1 MVYLQ
6 DNKEVSILN
15 KKVLIV
21 DDEEEI
27 VAFMG
32 RFLKRLNIDSILAIS
47 GEEALEIYQKE
58 TFDCVF
64 LDVHLGGISG
74 IEVLK
79 RIKQI
84 NPDAKVVIITGS
96 ISADNQTKVLEYGAT
111 DYIQKPID
119 LADFKKKV
127 LMIRNIIL

>member
-1 MVYLQ
+1 M
-6 DNKEVSILN
+6 N

-32 RFLKRLNIDSILAIS
+32 RFLKRLNIDSVLAIS
-47 GEEALEIYQKE
+47 GEEALEKYNQEK
-58 TFDCVF
+58 FDCVF

-79 RIKQI
+79 KIKAI

-96 ISADNQTKVLEYGAT
+96 ISSDNKAKVLENGAT

-127 LMIRNIIL
+127 LTYI

>member
-1 MVYLQ
+1 MVYLYAI
-6 DNKEVSILN
+6 KEVCVLN

-21 DDEEEI
+21 HDEEEI

-32 RFLKRLNIDSILAIS
+32 RFLKRLNIDSVLAIS
-47 GEEALEIYQKE
+47 GEEALEKYKSE
-58 TFDCVF
+58 HFDCVF

-79 RIKQI
+79 KIKEI
-84 NPDAKVVIITGS
+84 NPNAKVVIITGS
-96 ISADNQTKVLEYGAT
+96 ISADNQTRVLEYGAT

-127 LMIRNIIL
+127 LTYIM

>member
-1 MVYLQ
+1 M
-6 DNKEVSILN
+6 N

-32 RFLKRLNIDSILAIS
+32 RFLKRLNIDSVLAIS
-47 GEEALEIYQKE
+47 GEEALEKYKSE
-58 TFDCVF
+58 HFDCVF

-74 IEVLK
+74 IEVLRK
-79 RIKQI
+79 IKEI

-127 LMIRNIIL
+127 LTYIV

>member
-1 MVYLQ
+1 M
-6 DNKEVSILN
+6 N

-32 RFLKRLNIDSILAIS
+32 RFLKRLNIDSVLAIS
-47 GEEALEIYQKE
+47 GEEALEKYKTE
-58 TFDCVF
+58 SFDCVF

-79 RIKQI
+79 RIKAI
-84 NPDAKVVIITGS
+84 NKDAKVVIITGS
-96 ISADNQTKVLEYGAT
+96 ISSDNQTKVLEYGAT
-111 DYIQKPID
+111 DYIQKPIE
-119 LADFKKKV
+119 LSDFKKKV
-127 LMIRNIIL
+127 LTYVK

>member
-1 MVYLQ
+1 M
-6 DNKEVSILN
+6 N

-32 RFLKRLNIDSILAIS
+32 RFLKRLNIDSVLAIS
-47 GEEALEIYQKE
+47 GEEALEKYKSE
-58 TFDCVF
+58 HFDCVF

-79 RIKQI
+79 RSCGFQKESI
-84 NPDAKVVIITGS
+84 NLYSVKW
-96 ISADNQTKVLEYGAT
+96 N
-111 DYIQKPID
+111 
-119 LADFKKKV
+119 KKK
-127 LMIRNIIL
+127 IIKFIYQKQQNK

>member
-1 MVYLQ
+1 MRY
-6 DNKEVSILN
+6 KEVCVLN

-32 RFLKRLNIDSILAIS
+32 RFLKRLNIDSVLATS
-47 GEEALEIYQKE
+47 GEDALEKYKNDS
-58 TFDCVF
+58 FDCVF

-74 IEVLK
+74 IEVLR
-79 RIKQI
+79 RIKEV
-84 NPDAKVVIITGS
+84 NPEAKVVIITGS
-96 ISADNQTKVLEYGAT
+96 ISADNQTRVLEYGAT

-127 LMIRNIIL
+127 LTYIM

>member
-1 MVYLQ
+1 M
-6 DNKEVSILN
+6 N

-32 RFLKRLNIDSILAIS
+32 RFLKRLNIDSVLAIS

-96 ISADNQTKVLEYGAT
+96 ISADNQTKVLEHGAT

-127 LMIRNIIL
+127 LTYIM

>member
-1 MVYLQ
+1 M
-6 DNKEVSILN
+6 N

-32 RFLKRLNIDSILAIS
+32 KFLKRLGIDSVLAIS
-47 GEEALEIYQKE
+47 GEQALEIYNKE

-74 IEVLK
+74 IDVLK
-79 RIKQI
+79 KIKKI

-96 ISADNQTKVLEYGAT
+96 MGSDVQQTVTENGAI

-119 LADFKKKV
+119 LSDFKKK
-127 LMIRNIIL
+127 ILTYVK

>member
-1 MVYLQ
+1 M
-6 DNKEVSILN
+6 N

-32 RFLKRLNIDSILAIS
+32 RFLKRLNIDSVLATS
-47 GEEALEIYQKE
+47 GEDALDKYKNDS
-58 TFDCVF
+58 FDCVF

-74 IEVLK
+74 IEVLR
-79 RIKQI
+79 RIKEV
-84 NPDAKVVIITGS
+84 NPNAKVVIITGS
-96 ISADNQTKVLEYGAT
+96 ISADNQTRVLEYGAA

-127 LMIRNIIL
+127 LTYIM

>member
-1 MVYLQ
+1 M
-6 DNKEVSILN
+6 N

-32 RFLKRLNIDSILAIS
+32 RFLKRLNIDSVLAIS
-47 GEEALEIYQKE
+47 GEDALEKYQAE
-58 TFDCVF
+58 SFDCVF

-74 IEVLK
+74 IEVLR
-79 RIKQI
+79 RIKEI
-84 NPDAKVVIITGS
+84 NPNAKVVIITGS
-96 ISADNQTKVLEYGAT
+96 ISADNQTRVLEYGAT

-127 LMIRNIIL
+127 LTYVM

>member
-1 MVYLQ
+1 M
-6 DNKEVSILN
+6 S

-32 RFLKRLNIDSILAIS
+32 RFLKRLNIDSVLAIS
-47 GEEALEIYQKE
+47 GEEALEKYKTE

-79 RIKQI
+79 RIKAI
-84 NPDAKVVIITGS
+84 NPNAKVVIITGS
-96 ISADNQTKVLEYGAT
+96 ISSDNQSKVLEYGAT

-127 LMIRNIIL
+127 FTYI

>member
-1 MVYLQ
+1 M
-6 DNKEVSILN
+6 D

-32 RFLKRLNIDSILAIS
+32 RFLKRLNIDSVLAVS
-47 GEEALEIYQKE
+47 GEEALEKYKSE
-58 TFDCVF
+58 KFDCVF

-79 RIKQI
+79 RNK
-84 NPDAKVVIITGS
+84 
-96 ISADNQTKVLEYGAT
+96 E
-111 DYIQKPID
+111 
-119 LADFKKKV
+119 V
-127 LMIRNIIL
+127 LMEEVN

>member
-1 MVYLQ
+1 M
-6 DNKEVSILN
+6 N

-32 RFLKRLNIDSILAIS
+32 RFLKRLNIDSVLAVS
-47 GEEALEIYQKE
+47 GEEALEIYKKE
-58 TFDCVF
+58 SFDCVF

-79 RIKQI
+79 RIKAI

-96 ISADNQTKVLEYGAT
+96 ISADNQTKVLEFGAT

-127 LMIRNIIL
+127 LTYIM

>member
-6 DNKEVSILN
+6 DTKGVFILN

-32 RFLKRLNIDSILAIS
+32 RFLKRLNIDSVLAVS
-47 GEEALEIYQKE
+47 GEEALEKYKTE
-58 TFDCVF
+58 SFDCVF

-79 RIKQI
+79 RIKEQ

-96 ISADNQTKVLEYGAT
+96 ISADNQTKVLEFGAT

-127 LMIRNIIL
+127 LTYIM

>member
-1 MVYLQ
+1 M
-6 DNKEVSILN
+6 N

-32 RFLKRLNIDSILAIS
+32 RFLKRLNIDSVLAIS
-47 GEEALEIYQKE
+47 GEEALEKYNQE
-58 TFDCVF
+58 EFDCVF

-79 RIKQI
+79 KIKEI

-96 ISADNQTKVLEYGAT
+96 ISSDNQAKVLENGAT

-127 LMIRNIIL
+127 LTYI

>member
-1 MVYLQ
+1 LVYLQ
-6 DNKEVSILN
+6 DTKGVFILN

-32 RFLKRLNIDSILAIS
+32 RFLKRLNIDSVLAVS
-47 GEEALEIYQKE
+47 GEEALEKYKTE
-58 TFDCVF
+58 SFDCVF

-79 RIKQI
+79 RIKEQ

-96 ISADNQTKVLEYGAT
+96 ISADNQTKVLEFGAT

-127 LMIRNIIL
+127 LTYIM

>member
-1 MVYLQ
+1 MINEGVC
-6 DNKEVSILN
+6 VLN

-32 RFLKRLNIDSILAIS
+32 RFLKRLNIDSVLAIS
-47 GEEALEIYQKE
+47 GEEALEKYKE
-58 TFDCVF
+58 ESFDCVF

-74 IEVLK
+74 IEVLRK
-79 RIKQI
+79 IKEI
-84 NPDAKVVIITGS
+84 NPNAKVVIITGS

-127 LMIRNIIL
+127 ATYIM

>member
-1 MVYLQ
+1 MF
-6 DNKEVSILN
+6 ILN

-32 RFLKRLNIDSILAIS
+32 RFLKRLNIDSVSAIS
-47 GEEALEIYQKE
+47 GEEALEKYTE
-58 TFDCVF
+58 DFFDCVF

-79 RIKQI
+79 RIKTV
-84 NPDAKVVIITGS
+84 NPEAKVVIITGS
-96 ISADNQTKVLEYGAT
+96 ISSDNQEKVLEYGAT
-111 DYIQKPID
+111 DYLQKPID
-119 LADFKKKV
+119 LTNFKKKV
-127 LMIRNIIL
+127 LTYI

>member
-1 MVYLQ
+1 M
-6 DNKEVSILN
+6 N

-32 RFLKRLNIDSILAIS
+32 KFLKRLNIDSVLAVS
-47 GEEALEIYQKE
+47 GEEALNKYQLE
-58 TFDCVF
+58 SFDCVF

-79 RIKQI
+79 RIKAI
-84 NPDAKVVIITGS
+84 NPNAKVIIITGS
-96 ISADNQTKVLEYGAT
+96 ISSDNQTKVLEYGAT
-111 DYIQKPID
+111 DYIQKPIE

-127 LMIRNIIL
+127 LTYIK

>member
-6 DNKEVSILN
+6 DTKGVFILN

-32 RFLKRLNIDSILAIS
+32 RFLKRLNIDSVLAIS
-47 GEEALEIYQKE
+47 GEEALEKYKTE
-58 TFDCVF
+58 SFDCVF

-79 RIKQI
+79 RIKEI

-96 ISADNQTKVLEYGAT
+96 ISADNQTKVLEFGAT

-127 LMIRNIIL
+127 LTYIM

>member
-1 MVYLQ
+1 M
-6 DNKEVSILN
+6 N

-32 RFLKRLNIDSILAIS
+32 RFLKRLNIDSVLAIS
-47 GEEALEIYQKE
+47 GEEALEKYKSEQ
-58 TFDCVF
+58 FDCVF

-79 RIKQI
+79 KIKEI
-84 NPDAKVVIITGS
+84 NPEAKVVIITGS

-111 DYIQKPID
+111 DYIQKPIE
-119 LADFKKKV
+119 LSDFKKKV
-127 LMIRNIIL
+127 LTYVQ

>member
-1 MVYLQ
+1 M
-6 DNKEVSILN
+6 N

-21 DDEEEI
+21 DDEEGI
-27 VAFMG
+27 VAFKG
-32 RFLKRLNIDSILAIS
+32 RFLKRLNIDSVLAIS
-47 GEEALEIYQKE
+47 GEEALEKYNKE
-58 TFDCVF
+58 KFDCVF

-79 RIKQI
+79 KIKEI

-96 ISADNQTKVLEYGAT
+96 ISSDNQAKVLENGAT

-127 LMIRNIIL
+127 LTYI